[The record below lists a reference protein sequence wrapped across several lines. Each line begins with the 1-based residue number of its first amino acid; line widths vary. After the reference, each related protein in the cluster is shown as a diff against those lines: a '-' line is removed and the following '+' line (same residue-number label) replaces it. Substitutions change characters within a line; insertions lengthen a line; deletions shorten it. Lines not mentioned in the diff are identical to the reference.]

1 MDTNERTRILLVD
14 DECLV
19 RDGLKALF
27 QQQSDMDVVG
37 EVDDCNEALE
47 VVRDLKPHVVLAS
60 ITRGGFTNIEILH
73 RFAREWPTI
82 KVIAL
87 SVLSNRAFVAEIL
100 RIGVHGFVVKQDA
113 FDELLEA
120 VRTVVSGSTYLCSR
134 VRQTIVDDYTQY
146 GFSRENPFEATLT
159 GAELT
164 VLRLLADGRTS
175 KEIGMMLN
183 LSSKTIDLR
192 RRQLMRKLGVD
203 SVAALV
209 KCAIMMG
216 MTTAVP

>member
-1 MDTNERTRILLVD
+1 MM
-14 DECLV
+14 
-19 RDGLKALF
+19 RDGLKALCR
-27 QQQSDMDVVG
+27 QQQNMEVVG
-37 EVDDCNEALE
+37 EADDFREVLE
-47 VVRDLKPHVVLAS
+47 VIQDLHPHVVLVS
-60 ITRGGFTNIEILH
+60 ITRGGFTNIEILG
-73 RFAREWPTI
+73 RFVRKWPAI
-82 KVIAL
+82 KLLAL
-87 SVLSNRAFVAEIL
+87 SVLFNRAFVAEIL
-100 RIGVHGFVVKQDA
+100 RTGVHGFVVKQDA

-120 VRTVVSGSTYLCSR
+120 VRAVISGSTYLCSR
-134 VRQTIVDDYTQY
+134 VRQTIVDDYAQY
-146 GFSRENPFEATLT
+146 GFSKENPFEVTLT
-159 GAELT
+159 SAELT